1 MSTFMNTPVAT
12 PRRPT
17 SIADAIELE
26 QTLAMDTA
34 IKSSVPTRWERR
46 EQRLR
51 ESGQSSSDR
60 FITNRSA
67 MEDSSYHLTKE
78 NGDVGEKTDHGKALE
93 QGLLDKSDDKEVSGG
108 RVARERRAVAAD
120 IVKRRTARAQP
131 GRPTDFAVPSL
142 HSLGRSRPPNLPSHS
157 FPSISPTPPAPPS
170 QHRVLAFKNK
180 APSAPEGHSNSL
192 NVLYSQNKTQAPA
205 PVRSMRNIPNQPT
218 KILDAPDMLDDYYLN
233 LIDWSCNNKL
243 AVALGP
249 SVYLWD
255 AASGAIDELLTLE
268 DETDY
273 VCSLKW
279 IQQGGNHIAVGTA
292 SSSTQLWDAAAC
304 KQVRSMGGHADR
316 ISSLAWNQH
325 ILSSGSKD
333 STIVHHDVRTQN
345 HHIATLSGHEQE
357 VCGLAWSPD
366 GTALASG
373 DNDNRLCI
381 WDAASSQSGAR
392 QTVAP
397 RHSLNEH
404 NAAVKALAWSPHE
417 RNLIASGG
425 GTADR
430 CIKFW
435 NTQTGAC
442 LNSIDTGSQ
451 VCALL
456 WNPHEKEILSSH
468 GFSKNELCL
477 WRYPSMTR
485 AKELTGHTARVL
497 HLSMCPGRG
506 STVVSA
512 GADETLRFWDIFG
525 EGRSKKATASS
536 AAASLSRAR
545 SIR

>member
-1 MSTFMNTPVAT
+1 MTSFMATPTAT
-12 PRRPT
+12 PRRAPT

-51 ESGQSSSDR
+51 ESGQASSDR

-67 MEDSSYHLTKE
+67 MVDSSYHLSKE
-78 NGDVGEKTDHGKALE
+78 NGEAAEKTQHGKALE
-93 QGLLDKSDDKEVSGG
+93 QGLLDKSDAKE
-108 RVARERRAVAAD
+108 
-120 IVKRRTARAQP
+120 
-131 GRPTDFAVPSL
+131 
-142 HSLGRSRPPNLPSHS
+142 
-157 FPSISPTPPAPPS
+157 
-170 QHRVLAFKNK
+170 HRVLAFKNK
-180 APSAPEGHSNSL
+180 APAAPEGHTNSL
-192 NVLYSQNKTQAPA
+192 NVLYSQNKTQAPT

-233 LIDWSCNNKL
+233 LIDWSCSNKL

-292 SSSTQLWDAAAC
+292 SSSTQLWDASAM

-325 ILSSGSKD
+325 ILTSGSKD
-333 STIVHHDVRTQN
+333 STIVHHDVRTQD
-345 HHIATLSGHEQE
+345 HHIATLSGHDQE
-357 VCGLAWSPD
+357 VCGLSWSPD

-373 DNDNRLCI
+373 GNDNRLCI
-381 WDAASSQSGAR
+381 WDAASSHSGSR

-404 NAAVKALAWSPHE
+404 SAAVKALAWSPHE
-417 RNLIASGG
+417 RNLVASGG

-430 CIKFW
+430 SIKFW

-525 EGRSKKATASS
+525 EGRSKKAS
-536 AAASLSRAR
+536 ATSGSASLSRAR